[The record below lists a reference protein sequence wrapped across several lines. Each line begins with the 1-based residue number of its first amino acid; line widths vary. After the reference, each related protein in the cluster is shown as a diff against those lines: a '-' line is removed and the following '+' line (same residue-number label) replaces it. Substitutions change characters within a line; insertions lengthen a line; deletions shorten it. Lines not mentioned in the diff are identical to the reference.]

1 MNVCRCVPL
10 SRLKFVLTCRKWSA
24 KEDSGGDEDIAG
36 RIPDAFLETLLAQ
49 FFQQQGVMDGS
60 EKIAMTEIFVATNIS
75 PDASHW

>member
-1 MNVCRCVPL
+1 MNVCRCVPVSL
-10 SRLKFVLTCRKWSA
+10 LKFVLTCRKWPA
-24 KEDSGGDEDIAG
+24 KEESGGDEDIAG